1 MKNFSLTWFLSDYPD
16 TKAGVVREVSKDILV
31 EYLEKIKGN
40 SGSLELTLEGNY
52 ISAITVEF
60 ENNKYTIYY
69 RYEKDAEW
77 HVCSFIANKIDDS
90 IDEFRGDDWNSYL
103 IFDNFN
109 LAKEM
114 FLEFL
119 QNEGRTPS
127 WVMNKV

>member
-1 MKNFSLTWFLSDYPD
+1 MKNFSLTWFLGDYPD

-40 SGSLELTLEGNY
+40 SGSLELTLEGNC
-52 ISAITVEF
+52 ISTITVEF
-60 ENNKYTIYY
+60 ENDKYTIYY
-69 RYEKDAEW
+69 GYEKDAEW
-77 HVCSFIANKIDDS
+77 HVCSFIAHKIDDS
-90 IDEFRGDDWNSYL
+90 IEEFRGDDWDSYL
-103 IFDNFN
+103 IFDDFN

-119 QNEGRTPS
+119 QNKGRTPS